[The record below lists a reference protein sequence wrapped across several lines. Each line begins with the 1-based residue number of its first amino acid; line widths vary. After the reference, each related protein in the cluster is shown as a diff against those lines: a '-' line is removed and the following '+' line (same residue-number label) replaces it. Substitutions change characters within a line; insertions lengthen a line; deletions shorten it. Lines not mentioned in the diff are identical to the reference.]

1 MHALYPSKPRHLLS
15 IIVLAPP
22 LLFTV
27 VVMVDFPTPVRRGQ
41 GTQQRAASPSN
52 QSTAKRI
59 IAQQVTSRRSGTR
72 PRPQPG
78 PAARDRRCWYG
89 RRRAARR

>member
-1 MHALYPSKPRHLLS
+1 
-15 IIVLAPP
+15 
-22 LLFTV
+22 V

-59 IAQQVTSRRSGTR
+59 IAQQVASRRSGT
-72 PRPQPG
+72 G
-78 PAARDRRCWYG
+78 PNRTT
-89 RRRAARR
+89 RRRAPLGMVQRACRYKNAAGQQGNSTQPYCHSSASLIIRP